1 MKGEV
6 VWFYAFDVA
15 NEIHRERVEEVL
27 AEKPAPFVLRR
38 DHTTPRDVPF
48 HQPLSVEP
56 ALKLDIAGSPARV
69 QVRVYEV
76 GVVSIAIRIA
86 FEKDNLADL
95 SPFHHPVVDGGQTL
109 DQFAT
114 ELCAKVSEGLAG
126 AMVNRAPPTEPE
138 AYTVFCV
145 TDLGPQQHTET
156 WLEANRREVAGLL
169 SDLPPANLSDS
180 QIAEVLRLQR
190 TCETTDMVVVDW
202 DAALLID
209 LKEYT
214 DDTLY
219 VLELANIQLE
229 EFRALDR
236 MLDRYLN
243 QAYEHLEKRERW
255 KLGRSSAMLRKLR
268 WFRVD
273 LTRLADEVT
282 NITKFIGDWHLAR
295 VYESA
300 KERFHIDEWRRS
312 VEQRLKQLDELF
324 NVVHSEI
331 SDRRMLVLEIVIV
344 VLILIEVLNTFFGQ
358 H

>member
-27 AEKPAPFVLRR
+27 AEKPTPFVIRR

-56 ALKLDIAGSPARV
+56 AVKLTVSRTAARV
-69 QVRVYEV
+69 QVRIYEV
-76 GVVSIAIRIA
+76 GVVSITIRIA
-86 FEKDNLADL
+86 FEKDNLIELAPL
-95 SPFHHPVVDGGQTL
+95 HHPAVDDGRSL

-114 ELCAKVSEGLAG
+114 ELCATVTKQIAG
-126 AMVNRAPPTEPE
+126 AMELQSPPSEPE

-145 TDLGPQQHTET
+145 TDLGPQQHTGT
-156 WLEANRREVAGLL
+156 WLEAHRSAVAGLL
-169 SDLPPANLSDS
+169 SDLPPANLSES
-180 QIAEVLRLQR
+180 QIAEVLRHQR
-190 TCETTDMVVVDW
+190 SCETTDLVIIDW

-209 LKEYT
+209 LDQYI
-214 DDTLY
+214 DDTLF
-219 VLELANIQLE
+219 VLELANLQLE
-229 EFRALDR
+229 ELRALDR

-255 KLGRSSAMLRKLR
+255 LLRRSTAVIRKLR

-300 KERFHIDEWRRS
+300 KDRFHIDEWRQS
-312 VEQRLKQLDELF
+312 MEQRLKQLDELF
-324 NVVHSEI
+324 GVVHSEI
-331 SDRRMLVLEIVIV
+331 SERRMLVLEIVIV
-344 VLILIEVLNTFFGQ
+344 VLILIEVLNTLLWRL
-358 H
+358 

>member
-6 VWFYAFDVA
+6 VWYYAFDVA

-27 AEKPAPFVLRR
+27 AEKPAPFTIRR

-56 ALKLDIAGSPARV
+56 SLKLCVGGSAARV
-69 QVRVYEV
+69 QVRIYEV
-76 GVVSIAIRIA
+76 GVVSIAIRIG
-86 FEKDNLADL
+86 FDKENLADL
-95 SPFHHPVVDGGQTL
+95 AVLHRPSIDDGRTL
-109 DQFAT
+109 DQFAMD
-114 ELCAKVSEGLAG
+114 LCARVSDGIAG
-126 AMVNRAPPTEPE
+126 AMEHRSPPSEPE
-138 AYTVFCV
+138 AYTVFCI
-145 TDLGPQQHTET
+145 TDLGPDRDTIK
-156 WLEANRREVAGLL
+156 WLEARRRAVAGLL
-169 SDLPPANLSDS
+169 SDLPPANLSES
-180 QIAEVLRLQR
+180 QIAEVLRHQR
-190 TCETTDMVVVDW
+190 TCETTDLVVIDW

-209 LKEYT
+209 LKEYI

-219 VLELANIQLE
+219 VLELANLQLE
-229 EFRALDR
+229 EFHALDR

-255 KLGRSSAMLRKLR
+255 TMGRSTAVLRKLR

-300 KERFHIDEWRRS
+300 KDRFHIDHWRNS
-312 VEQRLKQLDELF
+312 VEQRLKHLDEIF
-324 NVVHSEI
+324 SVVHADIAE
-331 SDRRMLVLEIVIV
+331 RRTLVLEIVV
-344 VLILIEVLNTFFGQ
+344 VLLILIEVLHAFFAI

>member
-27 AEKPAPFVLRR
+27 AVKPAPFIIRR

-56 ALKLDIAGSPARV
+56 ALKLSVAGSPARV
-69 QVRVYEV
+69 QVRIYEV
-76 GVVSIAIRIA
+76 GVVSIAIRLG
-86 FEKDNLADL
+86 FDKESLAEL
-95 SPFHHPVVDGGQTL
+95 APLHHPTIDGGQTL

-114 ELCAKVSEGLAG
+114 ELCVRVSDGIAA
-126 AMVNRAPPTEPE
+126 AMEHRAPPTEPE
-138 AYTVFCV
+138 AYTVFCI
-145 TDLGPQQHTET
+145 TELGPVRDTGE
-156 WLEANRREVAGLL
+156 WLVAHRSAVAGLL
-169 SDLPPANLSDS
+169 SDLPPGNLSES
-180 QIAEVLRLQR
+180 QIAEVLRQQR
-190 TCETTDMVVVDW
+190 TYETTDLVIIDW
-202 DAALLID
+202 DAALLVD
-209 LKEYT
+209 LKEYI

-219 VLELANIQLE
+219 VLELANLQLE

-243 QAYEHLEKRERW
+243 EAYEHLEKRERW
-255 KLGRSSAMLRKLR
+255 KLGGSTNVLRKLR

-295 VYESA
+295 VFESA
-300 KERFHIDEWRRS
+300 KDRFHIEEWRKS
-312 VEQRLKQLDELF
+312 LEQRLKQLDELF
-324 NVVHSEI
+324 SVVHSEI
-331 SDRRMLVLEIVIV
+331 SDRRMLVLEVVVV
-344 VLILIEVLNTFFGQ
+344 VLILIEVLTAFFGR

>member
-27 AEKPAPFVLRR
+27 AEKPTPFVIRR

-56 ALKLDIAGSPARV
+56 DLKLSVAGFPARV
-69 QVRVYEV
+69 QVRIYEV
-76 GVVSIAIRIA
+76 GVVSIAVRVG
-86 FEKDNLADL
+86 FDKPSLDDL
-95 SPFHHPVVDGGQTL
+95 SPYHRPIVDDGGSL

-114 ELCAKVSEGLAG
+114 ELCAKVIDGIGG
-126 AMVNRAPPTEPE
+126 AIKQPAPPTEPE
-138 AYTVFCV
+138 AYTVFCI
-145 TDLGPQQHTET
+145 TDLGPMQHTGN
-156 WLEANRREVAGLL
+156 WLEANRSAVAGLL
-169 SDLPPANLSDS
+169 SDIPPLKLSES
-180 QIAEVLRLQR
+180 QTAEVLRHQR
-190 TCETTDMVVVDW
+190 TCETTDLVVIDW

-209 LKEYT
+209 LKEYI

-219 VLELANIQLE
+219 VLELANLQLE

-236 MLDRYLN
+236 LLDRYLN

-255 KLGRSSAMLRKLR
+255 KLGGSTAVLRKLR

-282 NITKFIGDWHLAR
+282 HITKFIGDWHLAR

-300 KERFHIDEWRRS
+300 KDRFHIDKWRAS

-324 NVVHSEI
+324 SVVHSEI
-331 SDRRMLVLEIVIV
+331 AERRMLVLEIVVV
-344 VLILIEVLNTFFGQ
+344 VLILIEVLNTFFGG

>member
-27 AEKPAPFVLRR
+27 AEKPTPFVIRR

-56 ALKLDIAGSPARV
+56 DLKLNVCGASARV
-69 QVRVYEV
+69 QVRIYEV
-76 GVVSIAIRIA
+76 GVVSIAVRIA
-86 FEKDNLADL
+86 VERQSLAEL
-95 SPFHHPVVDGGQTL
+95 AALHHPTLEGGQTL
-109 DQFAT
+109 DQFAI
-114 ELCAKVSEGLAG
+114 ELCTRVADGIAG
-126 AMVNRAPPTEPE
+126 AMKNRASPKEPE
-138 AYTVFCV
+138 AYTVFCI
-145 TDLGPQQHTET
+145 TDLGPEQGTES
-156 WLEANRREVAGLL
+156 WLDANRRGVAGLL
-169 SDLPPANLSDS
+169 SDLPPENLSES
-180 QIAEVLRLQR
+180 QIAEVMRHQR
-190 TCETTDMVVVDW
+190 TCEMTDLVVIDW

-209 LKEYT
+209 LKEYI
-214 DDTLY
+214 DDTLF

-236 MLDRYLN
+236 MLDHYLDT
-243 QAYEHLEKRERW
+243 AYEHLEKRERW
-255 KLGRSSAMLRKLR
+255 KLGRSTAILRKLR

-300 KERFHIDEWRRS
+300 KDRFHIDEWKQS
-312 VEQRLKQLDELF
+312 VEQRLKQLDEQF
-324 NVVHSEI
+324 TVVHSEI
-331 SDRRMLVLEIVIV
+331 TERRMMVLEIVVI
-344 VLILIEVLNTFFGQ
+344 VLILIEVLNTIFGK

>member
-27 AEKPAPFVLRR
+27 AEKPAPFMIRR

-56 ALKLDIAGSPARV
+56 DLKLVVNGSPARV
-69 QVRVYEV
+69 QVRIYEV
-76 GVVSIAIRIA
+76 GVVSIAVRIG
-86 FEKDNLADL
+86 FEQSTLTDL
-95 SPFHHPVVDGGQTL
+95 IPFHHPTINGRQSL

-114 ELCAKVSEGLAG
+114 ELCNKVTVQIAG
-126 AMVNRAPPTEPE
+126 AMERAAPTSEPE
-138 AYTVFCV
+138 AYTAFCI
-145 TDLGPQQHTET
+145 TDLRAGQDTSA

-169 SDLPPANLSDS
+169 ADLPAANLSES
-180 QIAEVLRLQR
+180 QIGEVLRHQR
-190 TCETTDMVVVDW
+190 TCETTDLVVIDW

-209 LKEYT
+209 LKEYI

-219 VLELANIQLE
+219 VLELANLQLE

-243 QAYEHLEKRERW
+243 EAYEHLEKRERW
-255 KLGRSSAMLRKLR
+255 MLGRSSAVIRKLR

-300 KERFHIDEWRRS
+300 KDRFHIDEWRKS
-312 VEQRLKQLDELF
+312 VEQRLRQLDELF
-324 NVVHSEI
+324 SVVHSEI
-331 SDRRMLVLEIVIV
+331 AERRMLVLEMVVVI
-344 VLILIEVLNTFFGQ
+344 LILIEVVNTFLR